1 LVTSNFEAQV
11 GGIVITKASM
21 LKIMRKPNTLI
32 NIEDEAK
39 VDEDLVKRLAKA
51 FEVLEDL
58 EE

>member
-1 LVTSNFEAQV
+1 
-11 GGIVITKASM
+11 
-21 LKIMRKPNTLI
+21 MRKPNSLI

>member
-1 LVTSNFEAQV
+1 
-11 GGIVITKASM
+11 M